1 MIYGVQLAVSASLK
15 VGPTPAVVSSSS
27 VVFLMPLALLS
38 CRYRVFSRR
47 FYGDFIWRASSWPAF
62 LLRCFLFFFL
72 FYRGLASF
80 FVFFFAA
87 ALNGGFMRRV
97 SYSLFALGLLGSH
110 EGNSLKIRLCL
121 FMVKI
126 KRQKAIKD
134 VESIERMWSA
144 TFSVT

>member
-1 MIYGVQLAVSASLK
+1 MAGFLASL
-15 VGPTPAVVSSSS
+15 
-27 VVFLMPLALLS
+27 FLVLFFILS
-38 CRYRVFSRR
+38 RPR
-47 FYGDFIWRASSWPAF
+47 
-62 LLRCFLFFFL
+62 FLF
-72 FYRGLASF
+72 R
-80 FVFFFAA
+80 FFFAA

-144 TFSVT
+144 TFSAT

>member
-1 MIYGVQLAVSASLK
+1 MISFGGPPLGRLSCFAVSCSFFYSIEASL
-15 VGPTPAVVSSSS
+15 P
-27 VVFLMPLALLS
+27 
-38 CRYRVFSRR
+38 FS
-47 FYGDFIWRASSWPAF
+47 
-62 LLRCFLFFFL
+62 
-72 FYRGLASF
+72 
-80 FVFFFAA
+80 FFFAA

-144 TFSVT
+144 TFSAT